1 MPSLLRKFTNYP
13 YLMYLLRCIIGFL
26 IGYSLM
32 LLFPEHDFF
41 WTLLSIILVI
51 SPDEND
57 ARKITVERV
66 KSNLIGSISGLI
78 VFFLPVDTIYKVVIG
93 IVITVLVCQYFRLIN
108 VARSAI
114 VAVIII
120 LVEPHTEI
128 VLLPIDRFL
137 AVALGCVI
145 GLLVTLVTSFLKNS
159 IIKR

>member
-1 MPSLLRKFTNYP
+1 
-13 YLMYLLRCIIGFL
+13 MYLLRCIIGFL
-26 IGYSLM
+26 IGYSLI

-51 SPDEND
+51 SPDEKD
-57 ARKITVERV
+57 AKKITVERV

-78 VFFLPVDTIYKVVIG
+78 VFFLPMSMMYKVVIG
-93 IVITVLVCQYFRLIN
+93 ITITVLVCQFFRLIN

-137 AVALGCVI
+137 SVALGCVI
-145 GLLVTLVTSFLKNS
+145 GLLITLVTSYLKS
-159 IIKR
+159 SLLKR